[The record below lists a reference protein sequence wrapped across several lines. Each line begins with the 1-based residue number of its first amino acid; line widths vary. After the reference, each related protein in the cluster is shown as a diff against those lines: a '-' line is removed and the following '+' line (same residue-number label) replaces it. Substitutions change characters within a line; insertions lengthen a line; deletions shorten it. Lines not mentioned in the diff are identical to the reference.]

1 MPVCGVSAV
10 ARGARSPS
18 GNMISEVAYIELMKN
33 CSKWNERASNERRAR
48 MRYPF
53 FDQQTGTAHR
63 FNPVFYRSPSQR
75 ASSTDPNIV
84 VQYTTQRWRR
94 RQSANSSDAIEMKM
108 FLRDNPALDAA
119 LNTTTSTTQS
129 ESLDTGFDY
138 GQGKGTPKGLF
149 DYTEEGDDDASNDDG
164 GSDEDDWGSKRK
176 SRKAQGS
183 SSGTG
188 SSSKNKKKAS
198 DSSRGGRSSAAA
210 ASAAQDAADETM
222 NFHCKMC
229 SAAYKSLAGLA
240 YHKAFQHHMPLPNGV
255 NVEISS
261 HLETSSICDLCLG
274 SKHMNKKTKKAEE
287 LVVCHD
293 CGRSA
298 HPTCLNFNDNV
309 PVIIKR
315 YGWQCIECKSC
326 TICGTSENDDKLLFC
341 DDCDRGYHTYCFNP
355 AMKSLPENE
364 YSCELCIRTFGDQAS
379 AAPKT
384 TTKEKD

>member
-1 MPVCGVSAV
+1 MTAVVLIFTAFAWTSATIFHFGAPQHSAYSHFSIQQSILPPVYVATNTVSHSFVSLRLALVIDRHRSVLALAV
-10 ARGARSPS
+10 ARGARSPF
-18 GNMISEVAYIELMKN
+18 GKMISEGAYIELMKN

-63 FNPVFYRSPSQR
+63 FNPIFYRSPSQR
-75 ASSTDPNIV
+75 TKSTDPNIV

-129 ESLDTGFDY
+129 
-138 GQGKGTPKGLF
+138 
-149 DYTEEGDDDASNDDG
+149 
-164 GSDEDDWGSKRK
+164 
-176 SRKAQGS
+176 GS
-183 SSGTG
+183 SSGGG

-222 NFHCKMC
+222 NFHCKFC
-229 SAAYKSLAGLA
+229 TASYKSLAGLA
-240 YHKAFQHHMPLPNGV
+240 YHKAFQHHLPLPFGV
-255 NVEISS
+255 NV
-261 HLETSSICDLCLG
+261 
-274 SKHMNKKTKKAEE
+274 
-287 LVVCHD
+287 
-293 CGRSA
+293 A

-326 TICGTSENDDKLLFC
+326 TICGTSENDV
-341 DDCDRGYHTYCFNP
+341 G
-355 AMKSLPENE
+355 
-364 YSCELCIRTFGDQAS
+364 
-379 AAPKT
+379 
-384 TTKEKD
+384 

>member
-1 MPVCGVSAV
+1 
-10 ARGARSPS
+10 
-18 GNMISEVAYIELMKN
+18 
-33 CSKWNERASNERRAR
+33 

-75 ASSTDPNIV
+75 ATSTDPNIV

-119 LNTTTSTTQS
+119 LNTTTSSTQS
-129 ESLDTGFDY
+129 ESADPGFDY

-164 GSDEDDWGSKRK
+164 GSDEDDWGTKRK

-183 SSGTG
+183 SSGGG

-222 NFHCKMC
+222 NYHCK
-229 SAAYKSLAGLA
+229 
-240 YHKAFQHHMPLPNGV
+240 
-255 NVEISS
+255 
-261 HLETSSICDLCLG
+261 
-274 SKHMNKKTKKAEE
+274 
-287 LVVCHD
+287 
-293 CGRSA
+293 
-298 HPTCLNFNDNV
+298 
-309 PVIIKR
+309 
-315 YGWQCIECKSC
+315 
-326 TICGTSENDDKLLFC
+326 
-341 DDCDRGYHTYCFNP
+341 
-355 AMKSLPENE
+355 
-364 YSCELCIRTFGDQAS
+364 CE
-379 AAPKT
+379 
-384 TTKEKD
+384 